1 VTKTIWS
8 SPYGELDGDLG
19 VLPDLVLAA
28 AAARPDRTALVDAA
42 RGAVVPYAVLASRID
57 RVAAGLAADGFRPGD
72 VLAVLA
78 PNVPPWAGLALGAMR
93 AGGAVTGVGPGATP
107 TWPASSP

>member
-1 VTKTIWS
+1 MTKPIWT
-8 SPYGELDGDLG
+8 SPYGALDGDLG

-28 AAARPDRTALVDAA
+28 VAARPDRAALVDAA
-42 RGAVVPYAVLASRID
+42 GGAVLPYAVLASRLD
-57 RVAAGLAADGFRPGD
+57 RVAAGLAAGGFRPGD

-93 AGGAVTGVGPGATP
+93 
-107 TWPASSP
+107 PAAR